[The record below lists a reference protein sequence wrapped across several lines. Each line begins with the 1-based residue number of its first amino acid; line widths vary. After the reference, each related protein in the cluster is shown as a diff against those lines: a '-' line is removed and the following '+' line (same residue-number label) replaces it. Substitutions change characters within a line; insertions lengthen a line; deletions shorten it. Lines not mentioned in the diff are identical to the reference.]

1 MIVTAR
7 GRRGHPPIGSF
18 GGRHCRRPDDGS
30 IAGWHGPAG
39 AATLTA
45 VPPVSFTLQPAPVRH
60 DGAMPPPRVRVV
72 VADDHPLFR
81 EGIERA
87 VRERPELELV
97 GAAADGREALSAI
110 RELEPQVAVLD
121 VRLPG
126 LDGLQILNALVRDG
140 VPSRVLFLS
149 ASGDPE
155 VVYRAVQTGAAGYF
169 RKDADRE
176 AILDAI
182 AAVARGRT
190 VIDPELQGGVFEQ
203 VRVRGTGED
212 RPVLTARER
221 EVLTLMADGL
231 SGPQIAERLIV
242 ALPTVKTHQAR
253 LYEKLGVSERA
264 AAVAEAM
271 RRGLL
276 E

>member
-1 MIVTAR
+1 MSGCVV
-7 GRRGHPPIGSF
+7 
-18 GGRHCRRPDDGS
+18 GGVVMPLS
-30 IAGWHGPAG
+30 L
-39 AATLTA
+39 TLR
-45 VPPVSFTLQPAPVRH
+45 PVRLRH
-60 DGAMPPPRVRVV
+60 DSCMAPARVSVV

-97 GAAADGREALSAI
+97 GAAADGRDALPT
-110 RELEPQVAVLD
+110 R
-121 VRLPG
+121 
-126 LDGLQILNALVRDG
+126 ALIV
-140 VPSRVLFLS
+140 S

-155 VVYRAVQTGAAGYF
+155 VVYRAVQAGAAGYF
-169 RKDADRE
+169 RKEADRD
-176 AILDAI
+176 AILNGI
-182 AAVARGRT
+182 AAVAGGRT
-190 VIDPELQGGVFEQ
+190 AIEPELQAGVFDQ
-203 VRVRGTGED
+203 IRLRGTGEE
-212 RPVLTARER
+212 RPILTARER
-221 EVLTLMADGL
+221 EVLALLAEGL

-253 LYEKLGVSERA
+253 LYDKLGVSDRA

>member
-1 MIVTAR
+1 MTGCVV
-7 GRRGHPPIGSF
+7 
-18 GGRHCRRPDDGS
+18 GGVVMPLS
-30 IAGWHGPAG
+30 L
-39 AATLTA
+39 TLR
-45 VPPVSFTLQPAPVRH
+45 PVRLRH
-60 DGAMPPPRVRVV
+60 DSCMAPARVSVV

-97 GAAADGREALSAI
+97 GAAADGREALACI
-110 RELEPQVAVLD
+110 RELAPRVAVLD
-121 VRLPG
+121 LRLPG
-126 LDGLQILNALVRDG
+126 LDGLQVLNALIRDAL
-140 VPSRVLFLS
+140 PTRVLIVS

-155 VVYRAVQTGAAGYF
+155 VVYRAVQAGAAGYF
-169 RKDADRE
+169 RKEADRD
-176 AILDAI
+176 AILNGI
-182 AAVARGRT
+182 AAVAGGRT
-190 VIDPELQGGVFEQ
+190 AIEPELQAGVFDQ
-203 VRVRGTGED
+203 IRLRGTGEE
-212 RPVLTARER
+212 RPILTTRER
-221 EVLTLMADGL
+221 EVLALMADGL

-253 LYEKLGVSERA
+253 LYDKLGVSDRA

>member
-1 MIVTAR
+1 MKVVL
-7 GRRGHPPIGSF
+7 
-18 GGRHCRRPDDGS
+18 RHHQGMSR
-30 IAGWHGPAG
+30 
-39 AATLTA
+39 T
-45 VPPVSFTLQPAPVRH
+45 
-60 DGAMPPPRVRVV
+60 RVRVV

-97 GAAADGREALSAI
+97 GSAADGREVLGLI
-110 RELEPQVAVLD
+110 RDLEPVVAVLD
-121 VRLPG
+121 LRLPG
-126 LDGLQILNALVRDG
+126 LDGLQVLNAITRDG
-140 VPSRVLFLS
+140 VPTRVLILS

-155 VVYRAVQTGAAGYF
+155 LVYRAVQGGAAGYF
-169 RKDADRE
+169 RKEADRH

-182 AAVARGRT
+182 SAVARGGT
-190 VIDPELQGGVFEQ
+190 VVDPELQAGVFDQ
-203 VRVRGTGED
+203 IRVRGTGED
-212 RPVLTARER
+212 RPILTAREQ
-221 EVLTLMADGL
+221 EVLTRMAEGL
-231 SGPQIAERLIV
+231 SGPQIADRLIV

>member
-1 MIVTAR
+1 MKVVLR
-7 GRRGHPPIGSF
+7 HHPGMSQT
-18 GGRHCRRPDDGS
+18 R
-30 IAGWHGPAG
+30 
-39 AATLTA
+39 
-45 VPPVSFTLQPAPVRH
+45 VS
-60 DGAMPPPRVRVV
+60 VV

-87 VRERPELELV
+87 VRE
-97 GAAADGREALSAI
+97 
-110 RELEPQVAVLD
+110 LEPAVAVLD
-121 VRLPG
+121 MRLPG
-126 LDGLQILNALVRDG
+126 LDGLQILNAITRDHL
-140 VPSRVLFLS
+140 PTRVLILS

-155 VVYRAVQTGAAGYF
+155 LVYGAVQGGAAGYF
-169 RKDADRE
+169 RKETDRH

-190 VIDPELQGGVFEQ
+190 VIDPELQAGVFDQ
-203 VRVRGTGED
+203 IRVRGTDETRPILTD
-212 RPVLTARER
+212 REKQ
-221 EVLTLMADGL
+221 VLTLMAEGL
-231 SGPQIAERLIV
+231 SGPQIADRLIV

>member
-1 MIVTAR
+1 M
-7 GRRGHPPIGSF
+7 PI
-18 GGRHCRRPDDGS
+18 
-30 IAGWHGPAG
+30 
-39 AATLTA
+39 
-45 VPPVSFTLQPAPVRH
+45 SFTLQPSRVRH
-60 DGAMPPPRVRVV
+60 DLNMPTPRVRVV

-87 VRERPELELV
+87 VRERPQLELL
-97 GAAADGREALSAI
+97 GAAAEGRTALALI
-110 RELEPQVAVLD
+110 RELVPQVAVLD

-126 LDGLQILNALVRDG
+126 LDGMQILNALVRDG

-149 ASGDPE
+149 ASSDPE
-155 VVYRAVQTGAAGYF
+155 VVYRAVQKGAAGYF
-169 RKDADRE
+169 RKEADRE
-176 AILDAI
+176 VILDAI
-182 AAVARGRT
+182 AAVARGGI
-190 VIDPELQGGVFEQ
+190 VVDPELQAGVFDQ
-203 VRVRGTGED
+203 VRVRGTGDD
-212 RPVLTARER
+212 RPILTVRER
-221 EVLTLMADGL
+221 EVLGLMAAGL

-242 ALPTVKTHQAR
+242 AVPTVKTHQAR

>member
-1 MIVTAR
+1 MAQCHLR
-7 GRRGHPPIGSF
+7 ADESGDRLGH
-18 GGRHCRRPDDGS
+18 DGCML
-30 IAGWHGPAG
+30 GPARNG
-39 AATLTA
+39 
-45 VPPVSFTLQPAPVRH
+45 
-60 DGAMPPPRVRVV
+60 RVTVV

-87 VRERPELELV
+87 VRGRPDLELL
-97 GAAADGREALSAI
+97 GAAADGRQALVRI
-110 RELEPQVAVLD
+110 RELLPHVAVLD
-121 VRLPG
+121 LRLPG
-126 LDGLQILNALVRDG
+126 LDGLQVLNALSRDG
-140 VPSRVLFLS
+140 VPTRVLFLS
-149 ASGDPE
+149 AWGDAE
-155 VVYRAVQTGAAGYF
+155 LVYQAVQRGAAGYF
-169 RKDADRE
+169 RKEADRD

-182 AAVARGRT
+182 AAVAGGGT
-190 VIDPELQGGVFEQ
+190 AIEPELQAGVFEQ
-203 VRVRGTGED
+203 VRLRGTDEE
-212 RPVLTARER
+212 RPILTARER
-221 EVLTLMADGL
+221 EILALMAEGM